1 MIKTIAVT
9 LAAVATVANGDTNL
23 RSNAQVQGSRCKNTD
38 LSKDTN
44 LLNRW
49 CQTHPWLNN
58 GQYCMWQCPEGEL
71 KITCRGNQGWEKQRC
86 APAAPTAPQGTKFY
100 AIMGKISGRKNKLA
114 PGIGVHCLDRG
125 TTTAT
130 EAPYDNKHWKKHNAL
145 SVQCCGADNYR
156 DNSDPLKKV
165 RPTFYFFFLRR
176 LDPIFFFY
184 LHIYLLLLFQNFIFM
199 FSVGGQGAGKCF
211 CHPLHSQRSPNR
223 CVEFGRM

>member
-23 RSNAQVQGSRCKNTD
+23 RSNAQVQSR
-38 LSKDTN
+38 
-44 LLNRW
+44 
-49 CQTHPWLNN
+49 
-58 GQYCMWQCPEGEL
+58 
-71 KITCRGNQGWEKQRC
+71 
-86 APAAPTAPQGTKFY
+86 ATAPQGTKFY

-130 EAPYDNKHWKKHNAL
+130 EAPYDNNHWKKHNAL

-184 LHIYLLLLFQNFIFM
+184 LHILLLLFQNFIFM

-223 CVEFGRM
+223 